1 MRTLILKKA
10 ALVAVVP
17 LALASLT
24 ACGAG
29 ETSGT
34 ATPASSGGGNHS
46 AAANTGSHLESAG
59 FLHLV
64 QGAAAKITTARV
76 SMAGTASGQHYSMKG
91 ALDLTGSKPA
101 MDMTM
106 NLGSAAM
113 GDVEMRL
120 VDQTMYMRLGQMTQG
135 KFVKFDLSDPN
146 SPLGSLTSSLDQLDP
161 SKLMSDLKP
170 STFRGVR
177 LVGTDSSGKHYH
189 AVLVTANAPQLK
201 GLPASETAAL
211 PKTMA
216 YDVWLDGQGR
226 FSKFVVSIP
235 KLMKLT
241 AHYTDYGAP
250 VHIAAPPASQI
261 TAMPGSSASL

>member
-1 MRTLILKKA
+1 MRTLTLKKA

-24 ACGAG
+24 ACGGG
-29 ETSGT
+29 ESPGT
-34 ATPASSGGGNHS
+34 ATPASSGGNHS
-46 AAANTGSHLESAG
+46 AATSTGSHIESAG

-64 QGAAAKITTARV
+64 QGAAAKITTAKV
-76 SMAGTASGQHYSMKG
+76 SMAGTASGQRYTMKG

-106 NLGSAAM
+106 NLGSAGM
-113 GDVEMRL
+113 SGVEMRL
-120 VDQTMYMRLGQMTQG
+120 VDDTMYMRLGQMTQG
-135 KFVKFDLSDPN
+135 KFVKFDLNDPS

-161 SKLMSDLKP
+161 SKMMSDLKP

-201 GLPASETAAL
+201 GLPASETADL

-216 YDVWLDGQGR
+216 YDVWLDGKGR
-226 FSKFVVSIP
+226 LTKFVVSIP
-235 KLMKLT
+235 KLLKLT

-261 TAMPGSSASL
+261 TAMPGSSSSL